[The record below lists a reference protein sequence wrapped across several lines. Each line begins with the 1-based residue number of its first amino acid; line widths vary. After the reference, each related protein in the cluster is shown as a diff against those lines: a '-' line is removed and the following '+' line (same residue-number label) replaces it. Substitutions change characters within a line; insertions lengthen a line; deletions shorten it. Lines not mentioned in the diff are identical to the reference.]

1 MLKFIKHH
9 LDTISGIGIYPVI
22 SFLLFFGFFLAMLIW
37 IRKVSSAH
45 IARMSALPLAE
56 DRPEPTTV
64 TKSTGPSLASRVL
77 ALVLTA
83 GAAMPLLAQEAPVA
97 STNNPA
103 FQVDNSLNY
112 AMIALAVVQVI
123 FILALTGIMRTMGG
137 AGAWAK
143 RFAQRN
149 SRAAVLLPFLF
160 LFSLQASA
168 QAYKGEGGTIS
179 NYHLFWLLAATNAL
193 LFVIVVVQIVLLRGL
208 IAATTGVEK
217 TSVELPLND
226 GPTWVERLTK
236 RLTRQVEVEK
246 EEDILMHH
254 EYDGIRELDNV
265 LPPWWVWLF
274 YGSIIWSVFYLAGTV
289 MGFLPDQ
296 KTEYANSMEQAKL
309 DIAAYTAKLGAS
321 VDENTVTASTDP
333 GTLAAG
339 RNIFTQYCT
348 PCHGADGA
356 GSETSVGP
364 NLTDAYWIHGGGV
377 KNIFY
382 TIKYGVQEKGMISW
396 KSQLKPAEMASF
408 SSYILSLQGTGPAT
422 QKPPQGDL
430 WTEPLPSDSTAN
442 TVDSLAASVDTTRMA
457 AK

>member
-1 MLKFIKHH
+1 MCT
-9 LDTISGIGIYPVI
+9 DR
-22 SFLLFFGFFLAMLIW
+22 SFA
-37 IRKVSSAH
+37 A
-45 IARMSALPLAE
+45 
-56 DRPEPTTV
+56 
-64 TKSTGPSLASRVL
+64 RVL

-83 GAAMPLLAQEAPVA
+83 GAALPLFAQEAPVV
-97 STNNPA
+97 SSNNPA

-112 AMIALAVVQVI
+112 AMTALAVVQVI

-137 AGAWAK
+137 KGAWAK
-143 RFAQRN
+143 RFIQRN

-168 QAYKGEGGTIS
+168 QTYKGDGGSIS

-193 LFVIVVVQIVLLRGL
+193 LFVIVLVQIVLLRGL
-208 IAATTGVEK
+208 IAATTGIEK
-217 TSVELPLND
+217 KSVELPLND

-236 RLTRQVEVEK
+236 RLTRQVELEK

-296 KTEYANSMEQAKL
+296 KTEYANSMEQAKQ

-321 VDENTVTASTDP
+321 VDETNVKVSTDP

-348 PCHGADGA
+348 PCHGADAA

-377 KNIFY
+377 KNIFS

-396 KSQLKPAEMASF
+396 KSQLKPSEMASLA
-408 SSYILSLQGTGPAT
+408 SYILSLQGSGPAT
-422 QKPPQGDL
+422 QKPPQGDP
-430 WTEPLPSDSTAN
+430 WTEPLPADSTVN
-442 TVDSLAASVDTTRMA
+442 PVDSLAAPADTAQVA